1 MVQHN
6 PVHRAAARPDIW
18 APHIDPPVQIDFSKY
33 TLVEEGHRVSRI
45 SVNGSRTLGLW
56 TKNMVESCAVVIYK
70 KETKRM
76 SFLHAKKCIL
86 FKSDYDWIAGQ
97 IATGSQVFIANGYGV
112 RNAMWHY
119 IAMSIASN
127 IRKAV
132 TRIHHIQNISMESVT
147 ILNNYAHPDQGP
159 TSTFFIRGPY
169 KGNDGKHYTWHHGR
183 VHASPS
189 LSFAGLKYVG
199 GVKYVNN
206 IKPQATA
213 KPGGPKPPP
222 QKLQKRPTD
231 PPPYDFDE
239 KHKPLKQ
246 DHKPPLDQDHK
257 PPKLEFPPP
266 PKHPDLLRPKKKK
279 SRVRRVWGAAKSV
292 VKTVKTVVK
301 AVKACF

>member
-1 MVQHN
+1 MAQHR
-6 PVHRAAARPDIW
+6 PAHRAAARPDIW
-18 APHIDPPVQIDFSKY
+18 APHIDPPVPIDFSKY

-97 IATGSQVFIANGYGV
+97 IATGSQVFVANGYGV

-132 TRIHHIQNISMESVT
+132 TRIHHIQNINMESIT

-169 KGNDGKHYTWHHGR
+169 KGNDGKQYAWHHGR

-189 LSFAGLKYVG
+189 LSFAGLKYV
-199 GVKYVNN
+199 
-206 IKPQATA
+206 
-213 KPGGPKPPP
+213 GGPKPPP

-239 KHKPLKQ
+239 KHRPLKQDHRPPLNQ
-246 DHKPPLDQDHK
+246 DHKPPLNQDHK

-279 SRVRRVWGAAKSV
+279 SRIRRAWGAAKSV
-292 VKTVKTVVK
+292 VKAVKTVVK
-301 AVKACF
+301 ACF